1 MQISNNFSVSGAD
14 ALRSASKASAP
25 NEGQAVAK
33 AGGIQE
39 PVDLIELSPE
49 ALSVGGAQSTETF
62 RTEKVAQM
70 REAIAAGKYDTDEM
84 LETAFDRMLDRY
96 L

>member
-25 NEGQAVAK
+25 NEGQTLAK

-62 RTEKVAQM
+62 RTEKVTQM

-84 LETAFDRMLDRY
+84 LEKAFDRMLDRY

>member
-1 MQISNNFSVSGAD
+1 MQISNSFSVSGAD
-14 ALRSASKASAP
+14 ALRSSSKASAP
-25 NEGQAVAK
+25 SESQAVAK

-70 REAIAAGKYDTDEM
+70 REDIAAGKYDTEEM
-84 LETAFDRMLDRY
+84 LEKAFDRMLDRY

>member
-14 ALRSASKASAP
+14 ALRAASKATAA
-25 NEGQAVAK
+25 NEGQALAK
-33 AGGIQE
+33 ASGIQE

-49 ALSVGGAQSTETF
+49 ALSVGRAESTETF
-62 RTEKVAQM
+62 RADKVAQM
-70 REAIAAGKYDTDEM
+70 REAIAAGKYDSDEM
-84 LETAFDRMLDRY
+84 LEKAFDRMLDRY

>member
-25 NEGQAVAK
+25 NEGQTLAK

-49 ALSVGGAQSTETF
+49 ALS
-62 RTEKVAQM
+62 QM

-84 LETAFDRMLDRY
+84 LEKAFDRMLDRY